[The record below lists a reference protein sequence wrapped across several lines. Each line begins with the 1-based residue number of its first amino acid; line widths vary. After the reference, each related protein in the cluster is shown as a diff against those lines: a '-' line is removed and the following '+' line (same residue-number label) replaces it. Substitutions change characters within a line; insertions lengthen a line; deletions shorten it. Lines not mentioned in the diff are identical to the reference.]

1 MVKADYLKVET
12 THDGLICIVAVTGEL
27 DLFTVATLA
36 ESTAAALR
44 TPAERFILDLSRL
57 RFTDCSG
64 ARALA
69 AITRAVPAGCPVIV
83 RSASPA
89 ARRVMDLMGVNLERR
104 EAAPGSRAA
113 RLALE
118 SQRLRSL
125 AQHAIAESHTLATAV
140 AATEDRVADT
150 LTQLAGSSPR
160 RAERLTAM
168 SHAARAQATHFRA
181 RARNMAH

>member
-1 MVKADYLKVET
+1 MVKTDYLKVEAGR
-12 THDGLICIVAVTGEL
+12 HGVICVLTVTGEL
-27 DLFTVATLA
+27 DLFTVANLA
-36 ESTAAALR
+36 ESAAAALSV
-44 TPAERFILDLSRL
+44 PAERFVLDLSRL
-57 RFTDCSG
+57 RFIDCG
-64 ARALA
+64 GTRALVTV
-69 AITRAVPAGCPVIV
+69 TRAVPAGCPVIV
-83 RSASPA
+83 RSMSPA
-89 ARRVMDLMGVNLERR
+89 VRRVMDLMGVNLERR